1 MSDSIKTTTKRTIL
15 IIEDEPGIIDTLTY
29 AFETEGFLAVSA
41 STGHEGLSLLREKP
55 ISLII
60 LDIGLPDASGLDV
73 LKDIRTSS
81 DVPVL
86 FLTAR
91 SGEID
96 RILGLELGA
105 DDYVVKPFSPRE
117 VVSRVKAVLRRSS
130 PAGESTSPNKAFSVD
145 EDRRIIT
152 YCGEKLHLP
161 RYEFDI
167 LRLLVSRPG
176 WVFTRDRI
184 MDLVWEEPGE
194 SFDRTVDAHIK
205 SLRGKLRAVNPD
217 IDPIVTHRGVGYALR
232 EDLCR

>member
-1 MSDSIKTTTKRTIL
+1 MNPIIPHAVKHSIL
-15 IIEDEPGIIDTLTY
+15 IIEDEPGIIDTLIY
-29 AFETEGFLAVSA
+29 SFESEGFSVLSA
-41 STGHEGLSLLREKP
+41 STGREGLELLNKNTTD
-55 ISLII
+55 LVI

-73 LKDIRTSS
+73 LKEIRKFSN
-81 DVPVL
+81 VPVL

-117 VVSRVKAVLRRSS
+117 VVSRVKAVLRRSL
-130 PAGESTSPNKAFSVD
+130 PETPVTGRDTVFSVD
-145 EDRRIIT
+145 GDRRIIT
-152 YCGEKLHLP
+152 YFGEKLHLP
-161 RYEFDI
+161 RYEFEI

-176 WVFTRDRI
+176 WVFTRDMI

-205 SLRGKLRAVNPD
+205 SIRGKLRTVRPD
-217 IDPIVTHRGVGYALR
+217 IDPIVTHRGIGYALR
-232 EDLCR
+232 EELCR